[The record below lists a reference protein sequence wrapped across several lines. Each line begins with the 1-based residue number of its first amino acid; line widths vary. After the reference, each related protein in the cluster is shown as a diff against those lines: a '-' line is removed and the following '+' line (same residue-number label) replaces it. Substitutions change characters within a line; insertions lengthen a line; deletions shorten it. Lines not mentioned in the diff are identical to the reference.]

1 MTAAPDTIISPC
13 GIFDGGMTAICI
25 DTNLFLELYE
35 AGEDPEEIVADLGAL
50 AEHLVFPD
58 IIIDEFLRN
67 RSRILDRI
75 ADDLRRREAGEIRLP
90 SIMRGYPNAAELQRA
105 AIEYDRAIGALYS
118 DIEIMITDPAAD
130 PVARAFTALFGDPA
144 VQVYRRT
151 DELFTR
157 AHRRKLLGNPP
168 KSTGTDTI
176 GDELI
181 WETLLA
187 NLEEDLFFI
196 TRDRTYRNHAAY
208 LVREY
213 RERTGGALTITD
225 RISDALALVGRP
237 PSPALAGF
245 EGREETRR

>member
-1 MTAAPDTIISPC
+1 MTAV
-13 GIFDGGMTAICI
+13 CI

-35 AGEDPEEIVADLGAL
+35 SEENPEEIVADVGAL

-75 ADDLRRREAGEIRLP
+75 ADDVRRREAGEIRLP
-90 SIMRGYPNAAELQRA
+90 SIIRGYPNAAILQRA
-105 AIEYDRAIGALYS
+105 VEEYDRAIGSLCG
-118 DIEIMITDPAAD
+118 DIEGMIIDPAAD
-130 PVARAFTALFGDPA
+130 PVALAFNALSGDPA
-144 VQVYRRT
+144 VQVFHRT
-151 DELFTR
+151 DELVTR

-168 KSTGTDTI
+168 KSAGTDTI

-187 NLEEDLFFI
+187 NIEEDLIFI
-196 TRDRTYRNHAAY
+196 TRDRTYRNHTAY
-208 LVREY
+208 LIREY
-213 RERTGGALTITD
+213 RERTGSTLTITD

-237 PSPALAGF
+237 PSPALVGF
-245 EGREETRR
+245 EGRSAKNAG